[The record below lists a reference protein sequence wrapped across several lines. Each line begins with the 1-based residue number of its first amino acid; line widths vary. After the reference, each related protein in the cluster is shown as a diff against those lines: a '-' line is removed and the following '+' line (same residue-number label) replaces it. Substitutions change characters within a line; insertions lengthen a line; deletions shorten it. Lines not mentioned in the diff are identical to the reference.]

1 VDVAVVLFTRFSS
14 RLASLALLATLALL
28 VAACSSTVPIDF
40 SGPSPCQPGQAAFTL
55 QASGGETEVL
65 IKTFV
70 ATRTESCRLSLP
82 VGLEIDDP
90 SGGQLASVAP
100 QTTVRTTAGPGTP
113 AGPAVTWIWT
123 NWCGQQAPPFIARL
137 LGTRGQPY
145 AAQAL
150 DAAPACLEPLRTSQ
164 LTAVSG
170 S

>member
-14 RLASLALLATLALL
+14 RLASLAVLAAL
-28 VAACSSTVPIDF
+28 VGACSTTVPVDF
-40 SGPSPCQPGQAAFTL
+40 SAPAPCRPGQAAFTL
-55 QASGGETEVL
+55 QASGGQTEVL
-65 IKTFV
+65 IKAFV
-70 ATRTESCRLSLP
+70 ATRVDSCRLSLP

-90 SGGQLASVAP
+90 GGGPLASVAS
-100 QTTVRTTAGPGTP
+100 QTTVRTTAAPGAP

-123 NWCGQQAPPFIARL
+123 NWCGQQAPPFTARL
-137 LGTRGQPY
+137 LGAQGQAY